1 MEQTYSYKTKG
12 VCSSG
17 IEITLD
23 ENDIVK
29 NVTFHGGCSGNT
41 QGVSKLIVGMPA
53 KEAISRLSGIR
64 CGLKT
69 TSCPDQLSKALEQ
82 MLQEKSEG

>member
-1 MEQTYSYKTKG
+1 MEKTYSYKTKG

-41 QGVSKLIVGMPA
+41 QGVGALVRGMPVD
-53 KEAISRLSGIR
+53 EVIQRLQHIR
-64 CGLKT
+64 CGFKP
-69 TSCPDQLSKALEQ
+69 TSCPDQLAQALIAYKAKAGE
-82 MLQEKSEG
+82 